1 MLLFGLSPP
10 NTPFFEKKKFSKY
23 YLNIKIK
30 KPLRLP
36 PQLAART
43 HAEGEFLS
51 YKNIVD

>member
-30 KPLRLP
+30 RPLRLP
-36 PQLAART
+36 PQLAAKT
-43 HAEGEFLS
+43 QVEGVFLS
-51 YKNIVD
+51 YKNIFD